1 MAYSLPLP
9 NVCDPVAACS
19 RKCPSNNVTIGAW
32 DAFLLL
38 NSGFYFSLLTWEA
51 KRFVLMVVF
60 FTTCILPLLSVAIL
74 ALNPRFDVSM
84 PKSRDRILPLASS
97 SIFYYLGFLLL
108 SKVRSVPD
116 FKLFML
122 ATVLVIIALL
132 LISFKWKISTHMAA
146 IGGLTG
152 TLFALSFRSGV
163 NPAYSILLAVL
174 VSGLVGTARLIIDK
188 HDIWQLLAGYGL
200 GFLVLY
206 GVIYFV

>member
-1 MAYSLPLP
+1 MWERIAKVISILFH
-9 NVCDPVAACS
+9 PVLI
-19 RKCPSNNVTIGAW
+19 PTLGL
-32 DAFLLL
+32 FLLL

-51 KRFVLMVVF
+51 KRFVLLVVF
-60 FTTCILPLLSVAIL
+60 FTTCILPLLSVAIM
-74 ALNPRFDVSM
+74 ALNPKFDISM
-84 PKSRDRILPLASS
+84 ANSRDRILPLASS

-122 ATVLVIIALL
+122 ATVLVIVALL

-146 IGGLTG
+146 IGGLAG
-152 TLFALSFRSGV
+152 TLFALSFRSGL
-163 NPAYSILLAVL
+163 NPVYSILIAIL
-174 VSGLVGTARLIIDK
+174 VSGLVGTARLILKK